1 MLTHYTWAFSM
12 TLLLLLLLFQKTSEQ
27 NTDFFKAKIFSKNIL
42 NDMKKL
48 SEERQRVR
56 MIKKYNYEGIT

>member
-1 MLTHYTWAFSM
+1 M